1 MLEKFRS
8 KLRDRM
14 TKMSGYVLWPPEER
28 PGVKG
33 PQPRLITR
41 VQAEAMRKMA
51 EESRSDGLLQTR
63 NDSDDDQGI

>member
-1 MLEKFRS
+1 
-8 KLRDRM
+8 
-14 TKMSGYVLWPPEER
+14 MSGYVLWPPQR

-41 VQAEAMRKMA
+41 AQVEAMRKMA